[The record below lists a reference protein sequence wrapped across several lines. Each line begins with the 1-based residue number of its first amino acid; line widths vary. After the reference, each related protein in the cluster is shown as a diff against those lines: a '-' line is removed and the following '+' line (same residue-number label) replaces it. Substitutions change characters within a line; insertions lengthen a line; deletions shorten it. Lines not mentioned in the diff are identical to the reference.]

1 MNYSTK
7 VRIKRAAGENFEDL
21 WYSRSENSTIIL
33 FFLHFSKFMSY
44 TYVFLFMSY
53 TYLFGKFMSYTY
65 FFDIFMS
72 YTYGFWVI
80 YVLYLSRATPLYCLG
95 IHFNR

>member
-1 MNYSTK
+1 
-7 VRIKRAAGENFEDL
+7 
-21 WYSRSENSTIIL
+21 
-33 FFLHFSKFMSY
+33 MSY
-44 TYVFLFMSY
+44 TYF
-53 TYLFGKFMSYTY
+53 FGKFMSYTY
-65 FFDIFMS
+65 IFGKFMS